1 MPFVDALCIPTLKH
15 LLQFFYGQASSLHF
29 TNQWNGEFAL
39 NYWTATD
46 HASSMSPLDS
56 PENDRHRISGLQN
69 PIRVLTPILGGN
81 LQTKTGTDDQC
92 EE

>member
-1 MPFVDALCIPTLKH
+1 
-15 LLQFFYGQASSLHF
+15 
-29 TNQWNGEFAL
+29 
-39 NYWTATD
+39 
-46 HASSMSPLDS
+46 MSPLDS